1 MANAL
6 GTLFQN
12 IASAIR
18 AKTGETGTMKPAE
31 FPEKI
36 AAIETGGGG
45 GGTGGGDIELLE
57 DMEIELALSAGN
69 QSIAAPD
76 GYAVKSAI
84 ILKPSTLI
92 PSNIKTGVT
101 IAGVAGTLDAT
112 EAPKLAFYGIKASG
126 SLFTIT
132 ERVTTFR
139 GPGDLNVAYFHN
151 LENPE
156 TVGIAALPYDGIYT
170 PGCQWDYVNGHW
182 VYDFC
187 VGVNET
193 FQIAHNGTIPSW
205 EVIDVTMAS
214 NSSKE
219 LIVLSY
225 EDSTYLEFKG
235 NHWGNGTLR
244 LFDSNGTIAT
254 YKIIVA

>member
-18 AKTGETGTMKPAE
+18 AKTGDTGTMKPAE

-36 AAIETGGGG
+36 AAIETG
-45 GGTGGGDIELLE
+45 GGGDIELLE

-101 IAGVAGTLDAT
+101 IAGVTGTL
-112 EAPKLAFYGIKASG
+112 EASESTGVNFYGMTYSNMQYTISDSVTMASG
-126 SLFTIT
+126 PGNISSVVLSSVPST
-132 ERVTTFR
+132 VTHI
-139 GPGDLNVAYFHN
+139 VAI
-151 LENPE
+151 PD
-156 TVGIAALPYDGIYT
+156 DGYKYT
-170 PGCQWDYVNGHW
+170 KGCAWDWLGGHW
-182 VYDFC
+182 VYDYR
-187 VGVNET
+187 VKTGET
-193 FQIAHNGTIPSW
+193 FQVPHDGTIPSW
-205 EVIDVTMAS
+205 EET
-214 NSSKE
+214 NSSYSYG
-219 LIVLSY
+219 LISLRY
-225 EDSTYLEFKG
+225 EDSDHLEFTAGNTKG
-235 NHWGNGTLR
+235 NCTLR
-244 LFDSNGTIAT
+244 LYDSSGTIAT
-254 YKIIVA
+254 YKVIVG

>member
-31 FPEKI
+31 FPDKI
-36 AAIETGGGG
+36 AAIETG
-45 GGTGGGDIELLE
+45 GGGDIELLE

-101 IAGVAGTLDAT
+101 IAGVTGTLET
-112 EAPKLAFYGIKASG
+112 SESTGMNFYGMTFSNMQYTISDSVTMASG
-126 SLFTIT
+126 PGGMSSVVLSSVPST
-132 ERVTTFR
+132 VT
-139 GPGDLNVAYFHN
+139 H
-151 LENPE
+151 
-156 TVGIAALPYDGIYT
+156 IAAIPDDGYEYT
-170 PGCQWDYVNGHW
+170 KGCAWDWLNGHW
-182 VYDFC
+182 VYDYR
-187 VGVNET
+187 VKTGET
-193 FQIAHNGTIPSW
+193 FQVPHDGTIPSW
-205 EVIDVTMAS
+205 EET
-214 NSSKE
+214 NSSYSYG
-219 LIVLSY
+219 LISLRY
-225 EDSTYLEFKG
+225 EDSDHLEFTAG
-235 NHWGNGTLR
+235 NTEGNCTLR
-244 LFDSNGTIAT
+244 LFDSSGTIAT
-254 YKIIVA
+254 YKVIVG

>member
-36 AAIETGGGG
+36 AAIETG
-45 GGTGGGDIELLE
+45 GGGDIELLE

-101 IAGVAGTLDAT
+101 IAGVTGTLET
-112 EAPKLAFYGIKASG
+112 SESTGMNFYGMTFSNMQYTISDSVTMASG
-126 SLFTIT
+126 PGNMSSVVLSSVPST
-132 ERVTTFR
+132 VT
-139 GPGDLNVAYFHN
+139 H
-151 LENPE
+151 
-156 TVGIAALPYDGIYT
+156 IAAIPDDGYEYT
-170 PGCQWDYVNGHW
+170 KGCAWDWLGGHW
-182 VYDFC
+182 VYDYR
-187 VGVNET
+187 VHKLET
-193 FQIAHNGTIPSW
+193 FKVPHNGTIPSW
-205 EVIDVTMAS
+205 EILD
-214 NSSKE
+214 SSYAYG
-219 LIVLSY
+219 LISKSY
-225 EDSTYLEFKG
+225 EDSDGLEFKATNAYG
-235 NHWGNGTLR
+235 NCTLR
-244 LFDSNGTIAT
+244 LFDSSGTIAT
-254 YKIIVA
+254 YKVIVG